1 MSSLN
6 NQDSHSHSH
15 LHSLGNGT
23 AASSRTT
30 STTTTGGLLLLSTK
44 KSVMNSIGNASSNV
58 NVKRISTHDA
68 LMNALNGDSG
78 DRAKEKVP
86 LAWGLKAP
94 TVSGNVGVGVGANV
108 SSGSS
113 ASASAAANA
122 ATASVS
128 ASTLAATPVN
138 VAAAS
143 TTSSSTTTGASNTG
157 NNGHGETNEH
167 NIVHDGSGDQS
178 NYAKAKAISTPA
190 AALPTSNSNS
200 NSNIN
205 SNINDNSSSSNNSSS
220 NNNAPN
226 VVLNQD
232 ANYNSNHN
240 PNPNNNNNNPT
251 IEMKKQQ
258 DPPAENQVEFM
269 KKLAKERAE
278 KRRLEEEER
287 VAQQKERAQQ
297 RLLELDLK
305 LQKKPP
311 SFDNHNVVVVP
322 SHDRSHNR
330 SHSPNVNPNVNTND
344 NTITKTN
351 TNAPSKPIT
360 SIAAR
365 HNVMPQEPASR
376 FSDPSRSYSSLLGG
390 GAGAGAAQSHLQDS
404 NNAAGTGTTASGYM
418 VHLSNYDDRDRGGR
432 SAGAGPRMLFDHK
445 SGSMVKV
452 PAGGSNSSSK
462 EKKSSKK
469 KLLPRNDRDKDK
481 DVMHGNDRGND
492 RGNEEYSFQGSGS
505 ANGLMEDDEDDD
517 DFHGESGTSRRS
529 ARYRQRAAKR
539 SAKRDDKSLSVKP
552 RKASMGKHEST
563 SVKVGRAL
571 PRTCGVLYKRDANG
585 QFVSADGCEGDQG
598 YGAHS
603 VPGGRLRNSK
613 AYGSLKQKGRALG
626 KQEKNSSTAAFP
638 SDPPT
643 DGFDTPAYLGRH
655 AHSHS
660 GLSSSNADYDYNRG
674 LNRSHFMRKS
684 QQPMADTYAD
694 TSAEVPSSVSHVVT
708 GDERFDLLSGLDA
721 SPKLQ
726 ATAAAWAPSEA
737 VLALAAANSQKT
749 ESDRISPP
757 PQESDY
763 DSHEDISESEYHAL
777 NAMALIDNE
786 SGHDEEE
793 CHLEASP
800 SIGLG
805 LGFDPSQN
813 MDSLM
818 MSPTMEDETPLD
830 VPGLSNFDLKES
842 AAALPKSS
850 SNSFLGTT
858 SILGSST
865 WGTSAAGNL
874 NTMGSLSNWDLLGR
888 AEDDV
893 QKKQSPSAF
902 LSLGQHTWGSGTANA
917 FNGFNIDS
925 PSMESSD

>member
-1 MSSLN
+1 MQSLSSNKDKLSLMSLN
-6 NQDSHSHSH
+6 NQDIGNGPSHST
-15 LHSLGNGT
+15 T
-23 AASSRTT
+23 AASNTRRT
-30 STTTTGGLLLLSTK
+30 SSATTTGGLLLLSTK
-44 KSVMNSIGNASSNV
+44 KSVMNSNGNAKSISN
-58 NVKRISTHDA
+58 NSNASVKKGISTHDA

-78 DRAKEKVP
+78 DKAKVP

-94 TVSGNVGVGVGANV
+94 SVIG
-108 SSGSS
+108 SGSGSGSAASGSGS
-113 ASASAAANA
+113 ASANVVT
-122 ATASVS
+122 ATSVS
-128 ASTLAATPVN
+128 TSTVVSTPVN

-143 TTSSSTTTGASNTG
+143 TTTTSTTTTSASNTG
-157 NNGHGETNEH
+157 NTGHAETKEH
-167 NIVHDGSGDQS
+167 IMVHDGSGDQS

-190 AALPTSNSNS
+190 AAIPTSDS
-200 NSNIN
+200 
-205 SNINDNSSSSNNSSS
+205 NDNS
-220 NNNAPN
+220 NAPN
-226 VVLNQD
+226 VVPNQD
-232 ANYNSNHN
+232 ANHNPNYN
-240 PNPNNNNNNPT
+240 PNPNNNNPT
-251 IEMKKQQ
+251 SEMNKQQ
-258 DPPAENQVEFM
+258 DPPAENQVDFM

-278 KRRLEEEER
+278 KRRFEEEQR
-287 VAQQKERAQQ
+287 VSQQKERAKQ
-297 RLLELDLK
+297 RLLELDLKK

-311 SFDNHNVVVVP
+311 SFDNHNHNVVP
-322 SHDRSHNR
+322 SHIHSHDH
-330 SHSPNVNPNVNTND
+330 SHNPNVNVNINVNTDVHTHTNT
-344 NTITKTN
+344 NTTTNTN

-360 SIAAR
+360 SIVAG
-365 HNVMPQEPASR
+365 HNVTPQESISR
-376 FSDPSRSYSSLLGG
+376 FSDPSRSYSSLLRG
-390 GAGAGAAQSHLQDS
+390 GAGAGAVQSHLPES
-404 NNAAGTGTTASGYM
+404 ITATATGTTASGYM
-418 VHLSNYDDRDRGGR
+418 IHMSSYDDRDRGGR
-432 SAGAGPRMLFDHK
+432 SAGAGPRMLFDPK
-445 SGSMVKV
+445 SGSMVSV
-452 PAGGSNSSSK
+452 PVGGSNSSSK

-469 KLLPRNDRDKDK
+469 KSPRDDRDKDK
-481 DVMHGNDRGND
+481 DGMHGNDRGND

-505 ANGLMEDDEDDD
+505 ANGLMEEDEEDED
-517 DFHGESGTSRRS
+517 FQGSGTSRRS

-552 RKASMGKHEST
+552 RKTSMGKHEST
-563 SVKVGRAL
+563 SVKMGRAL
-571 PRTCGVLYKRDANG
+571 PRSCGVLYKRDANG

-613 AYGSLKQKGRALG
+613 AYSALKQKGRALG
-626 KQEKNSSTAAFP
+626 KQEKNNSTAAFT
-638 SDPPT
+638 SNPPT

-655 AHSHS
+655 AHSHP
-660 GLSSSNADYDYNRG
+660 GLSSSTGDYDYNRG

-684 QQPMADTYAD
+684 QQQPMAGTFAD
-694 TSAEVPSSVSHVVT
+694 TSPEFPSSVLNVVT
-708 GDERFDLLSGLDA
+708 GDEKLDLLSGLDA

-749 ESDRISPP
+749 EGDRISPP
-757 PQESDY
+757 PQELDSE
-763 DSHEDISESEYHAL
+763 SHEDISESEFHAM
-777 NAMALIDNE
+777 NALALIDNE

-818 MSPTMEDETPLD
+818 MSPAMEDETPHD

-842 AAALPKSS
+842 AALPKSS

-865 WGTSAAGNL
+865 WGTSAAGNS

-888 AEDDV
+888 AEDDI
-893 QKKQSPSAF
+893 QKQQSPSAF
-902 LSLGQHTWGSGTANA
+902 LSLGQNTWGSGTAKS

-925 PSMESSD
+925 GSSD

>member
-6 NQDSHSHSH
+6 NQDSHSQHGH
-15 LHSLGNGT
+15 GNGHGP

-94 TVSGNVGVGVGANV
+94 SVGVDGGGGNVGNVGSGVSANV
-108 SSGSS
+108 
-113 ASASAAANA
+113 
-122 ATASVS
+122 ATAASVS
-128 ASTLAATPVN
+128 ASTVAATPVN

-143 TTSSSTTTGASNTG
+143 TATATATTTTTTTGTYTIASNTG
-157 NNGHGETNEH
+157 KTGHGEIKEH
-167 NIVHDGSGDQS
+167 NMVHDGSGDQS
-178 NYAKAKAISTPA
+178 NYAKVKAISTPA
-190 AALPTSNSNS
+190 AALPNSNS
-200 NSNIN
+200 NDNTS
-205 SNINDNSSSSNNSSS
+205 SNDNSNDNTSSNS
-220 NNNAPN
+220 NAPN
-226 VVLNQD
+226 MVLNQD
-232 ANYNSNHN
+232 ANQNSNHN
-240 PNPNNNNNNPT
+240 PNNNKNPT
-251 IEMKKQQ
+251 SEMKKEQ
-258 DPPAENQVEFM
+258 DPPAENQVDFM

-278 KRRLEEEER
+278 KRRLEEEDR
-287 VAQQKERAQQ
+287 VFQQKERAQQ
-297 RLLELDLK
+297 RLLALELK

-311 SFDNHNVVVVP
+311 SFDNHNVVVAP
-322 SHDRSHNR
+322 SHDRSH
-330 SHSPNVNPNVNTND
+330 SHDHSPNVNPNVNPND
-344 NTITKTN
+344 KTN
-351 TNAPSKPIT
+351 TNTNVPPKPIT
-360 SIAAR
+360 IITAR
-365 HNVMPQEPASR
+365 HNVTPQEPVSR

-390 GAGAGAAQSHLQDS
+390 GAGAGAAQSHSQES
-404 NNAAGTGTTASGYM
+404 NTATGTSTGATSSGY
-418 VHLSNYDDRDRGGR
+418 VIQLNNYDDRDRGGR

-452 PAGGSNSSSK
+452 PVGGSNSSSK

-469 KLLPRNDRDKDK
+469 KLSPRNDRDKDK
-481 DVMHGNDRGND
+481 DVMHVNDRGND
-492 RGNEEYSFQGSGS
+492 RGIDRGNEEYGFQESGS
-505 ANGLMEDDEDDD
+505 ANGMMEEDEDDD
-517 DFHGESGTSRRS
+517 GEGGISRRS

-539 SAKRDDKSLSVKP
+539 SAKKDDKSLSVKP

-563 SVKVGRAL
+563 SVKVGRVL

-585 QFVSADGCEGDQG
+585 QFVSVDGCEGDQG

-603 VPGGRLRNSK
+603 VVGGRLRNSK
-613 AYGSLKQKGRALG
+613 AYGSLRQKGRASG
-626 KQEKNSSTAAFP
+626 KQEKNSSTVVFP
-638 SDPPT
+638 SNPST
-643 DGFDTPAYLGRH
+643 DAFDTPAYLGQH
-655 AHSHS
+655 AHSHP
-660 GLSSSNADYDYNRG
+660 GLSSSNADYDYNRT

-684 QQPMADTYAD
+684 QQPMADTYVD
-694 TSAEVPSSVSHVVT
+694 ISVEVPFSVSHVVT
-708 GDERFDLLSGLDA
+708 GDERFDLLSGLDT

-726 ATAAAWAPSEA
+726 ATAAAWAPSDA

-749 ESDRISPP
+749 DSDRLSPH
-757 PQESDY
+757 PQESDS
-763 DSHEDISESEYHAL
+763 DSDEEISESEYHAM

-786 SGHDEEE
+786 SGHDDEE
-793 CHLEASP
+793 CQLEASP

-818 MSPTMEDETPLD
+818 MSPAMEDETPLD
-830 VPGLSNFDLKES
+830 VPGLSNFDFKES
-842 AAALPKSS
+842 ATALPKSS
-850 SNSFLGTT
+850 SSSFLGTT

-902 LSLGQHTWGSGTANA
+902 LSLGQRTWGSGTANA

-925 PSMESSD
+925 PLESSD